1 MHWSRQHAAA
11 AERTRLARARAR
23 VQARAHARARAR
35 TRARPRTSNTVH
47 TSPRRLVRLGY
58 LAQQKIAN
66 LTTY

>member
-23 VQARAHARARAR
+23 VQARAHARAR